1 MTPHPKHT
9 GFAERID
16 PDILV
21 RFAKLVR
28 DMRQAQ
34 QRYFR
39 FRTEETLMRSKVAEA
54 KVDEALAWIAERAA
68 AVGQLSIPFEE
79 SKR

>member
-1 MTPHPKHT
+1 MNSHPKHT
-9 GFAERID
+9 GFGETID

-28 DMRQAQ
+28 EMRQAQ
-34 QRYFR
+34 QRHFR
-39 FRTEETLMRSKVAEA
+39 YRTEETLMRSKIMEA
-54 KVDEALAWIAERAA
+54 KVDAALAWIAERAA

-79 SKR
+79 RR